1 MAWTQADRV
10 DALTPRV
17 GRGQEDTECADIAFL
32 GRFRGTARLRIRM
45 MCGLIFRLRHRMKT
59 TMKQNQAAACARTA
73 PVRAS
78 GAMRTLLGLFLLPLA
93 SAQGAGPEEPRQVM
107 SLLRQAGY
115 QEVRDIEFDDGL
127 WEAEV
132 RRSHGRW
139 EEISVDPVT
148 GEIFDLRGQRKVM
161 PMRQLLDTLERQGYR
176 DFTDIDR
183 DAGVWNIE
191 ATDRQG
197 RRVELK
203 VSGHDGR
210 VLHSRFDD

>member
-1 MAWTQADRV
+1 
-10 DALTPRV
+10 
-17 GRGQEDTECADIAFL
+17 
-32 GRFRGTARLRIRM
+32 
-45 MCGLIFRLRHRMKT
+45 MKT
-59 TMKQNQAAACARTA
+59 TMKQNEAAARARTV

-78 GAMRTLLGLFLLPLA
+78 GVMRAMLGLFLLPLA
-93 SAQGAGPEEPRQVM
+93 SAQGGGPEGPRQVM

-115 QEVRDIEFDDGL
+115 QNVRDIEFDDGL

-139 EEISVDPVT
+139 EEISVDPAT
-148 GEIFDLRGQRKVM
+148 GEIFDMRGQRKVM
-161 PMRQLLDTLERQGYR
+161 PMRPLLESLERQGYG

-197 RRVELK
+197 RRMQLK